1 MIRLYLR
8 SLVILSSLLFLAN
21 GYTYTVEEIFT
32 NFQTAYKKS
41 ENFSASFEET
51 TLYRNRKSV
60 TFGRFAFAKPNLLRK
75 EYVSKSDDKKITK
88 TIVIDGLY
96 AWSHVPLL
104 NQVNKMRWNDPS
116 RRELLPGAGASLE
129 DISKNYSMKLVPDE
143 DVNPIGIYLIQL
155 IPKRLIS
162 EENENIQQESSNKEI
177 LEIWLKKDDWLPVQF
192 GYINEFDDGSRRSVI
207 FKMTNIERDKKLPT
221 NIFEFETPKNAEVID
236 LSN

>member
-1 MIRLYLR
+1 MIRLYLN
-8 SLVILSSLLFLAN
+8 SLIILSYILIVPY
-21 GYTYTVEEIFT
+21 GYTLTVEEIFT
-32 NFQTAYKKS
+32 NFQSAYKKS
-41 ENFSASFEET
+41 ENYSATFEET

-60 TFGRFAFAKPNLLRK
+60 TYGRFVFAKPNLLRK

-88 TIVIDGLY
+88 TIVIDGIY

-104 NQVNKMRWNDPS
+104 NQVNKMQWNDPS

-129 DISKNYSMKLVPDE
+129 DISKKFTMKLVPDE

-162 EENENIQQESSNKEI
+162 EQNENIQQVSSNKEI

-207 FKMTNIERDKKLPT
+207 FKMTNIERDKKLPDD
-221 NIFEFETPKNAEVID
+221 IFKFVTPKNAEVID

>member
-1 MIRLYLR
+1 MIRLYLN
-8 SLVILSSLLFLAN
+8 SLIILSSLLIVPY
-21 GYTYTVEEIFT
+21 GYTLTVEEIFT
-32 NFQTAYKKS
+32 NFQSAYKKS
-41 ENFSASFEET
+41 ENYSATFEET

-60 TFGRFAFAKPNLLRK
+60 TYGRFVFAKPNLLRK
-75 EYVSKSDDKKITK
+75 EYVSKNDDKKITK

-129 DISKNYSMKLVPDE
+129 DISKKFTMKLVPDE

-162 EENENIQQESSNKEI
+162 EQNENIQQDSSNKEI

-207 FKMTNIERDKKLPT
+207 FKMTNIERDKKLPAD
-221 NIFEFETPKNAEVID
+221 IFKFVTPKNAEVID

>member
-1 MIRLYLR
+1 MIRLYLK
-8 SLVILSSLLFLAN
+8 SLIIVSFLLLIIVN
-21 GYTYTVEEIFT
+21 GYSLTVEEIFT
-32 NFQTAYKKS
+32 NFQTAYKNS

-60 TFGRFAFAKPNLLRK
+60 TIGRFIFAKPNLLRK
-75 EYVSKSDDKKITK
+75 EYISKKDENKITK

-129 DISKNYSMKLVPDE
+129 DISNNYTMKLIPDE

-155 IPKRLIS
+155 IPNRATG
-162 EENENIQQESSNKEI
+162 EVENIQQDSSNREI
-177 LEIWLKKDDWLPVQF
+177 IEIWLKKDDWLPVQF

-207 FKMTNIERDKKLPT
+207 FKMIKIERDKTLPPD
-221 NIFEFETPKNAEVID
+221 IFKFVTPKNAEVID

>member
-1 MIRLYLR
+1 MIRL
-8 SLVILSSLLFLAN
+8 SLSSLIILFLLLIIPN
-21 GYTYTVEEIFT
+21 GYTLTVEEIFT
-32 NFQTAYKKS
+32 NFQSAYKKS
-41 ENFSASFEET
+41 ENFSATFEET

-60 TFGRFAFAKPNLLRK
+60 TYGRFIFAKPNLLRK
-75 EYVSKSDDKKITK
+75 EYVSKNDDKKITK

-104 NQVNKMRWNDPS
+104 NQVNKMQWNDPS
-116 RRELLPGAGASLE
+116 RRELLPGAGGSLE
-129 DISKNYSMKLVPDE
+129 DVSKNYTLKLIPDE

-162 EENENIQQESSNKEI
+162 GENENIQQDSSNKEI
-177 LEIWLKKDDWLPVQF
+177 LEIWLKKEDWLPVQF

-207 FKMTNIERDKKLPT
+207 FKMTKIERDKKLPP
-221 NIFEFETPKNAEVID
+221 NVFKFETPKNAEVID